1 MLIQRLIQKIPVS
14 KIIPN
19 PNNPR
24 ITLTPKDPEYRQI
37 KKSLKVHGY
46 VQPLIW
52 NERSGYLVSGH
63 QRFSVMLAEGVQEIE
78 VVVVNLD
85 TQQER
90 NLMVALNKI
99 TGRWNNERLAAML
112 NEVTKIPNFDYESI
126 GFTMPEISQILDR
139 YGEQKDADD
148 FDFDA
153 TLESIKDPITRKG
166 DVIVLG
172 PHRILCGDSS
182 NQEDIKTLMGN
193 EKADILDSDF
203 PYNVNYGGGNEPNPN
218 TRPKKSRKWPQ
229 IYSDNMPQVEY
240 EEFMKTVLTLIKQH
254 LKPGAAIYIWQGLRQ
269 FPPMYQMLFDLDF
282 HISCF
287 LCWLKES
294 AAITYADYCYR
305 TEQCLYGWL
314 KGAPHYWAGKP
325 GESNVWEVKRDP
337 TKSYLHP
344 TQKPVQLAQR
354 ALQNSS
360 KIGDIV
366 LDTFLGSGSVLIGAE
381 STGRRCFGLELS
393 EMYCDVIVRRYIAY
407 VGKDR
412 VSQEIL
418 SKYCKEVQDGK

>member
-1 MLIQRLIQKIPVS
+1 MDIREVS
-14 KIIPN
+14 ISSIN
-19 PNNPR
+19 PATYNPR
-24 ITLTPKDPEYRQI
+24 VDLTPKDSEYQ
-37 KKSLKVHGY
+37 KLKQSISTFGY
-46 VQPLIW
+46 VEPIVW
-52 NERSGYLVSGH
+52 NRRTGNLVGGH
-63 QRFSVMLAEGVQEIE
+63 QRLKILIEQGLQSVQASVVDLPLDQEKAL
-78 VVVVNLD
+78 NL
-85 TQQER
+85 
-90 NLMVALNKI
+90 ALNKI
-99 TGRWNNERLAAML
+99 RGAWDNEKL
-112 NEVTKIPNFDYESI
+112 VTLLDELLKLPNFNTEI
-126 GFTMPEISQILDR
+126 TGFDKVEISQIFDR
-139 YGEQKDADD
+139 YGEQKNPDD
-148 FDFDA
+148 FDFNA
-153 TLESIKDPITRKG
+153 ALESIKEPVTKRG
-166 DVIVLG
+166 DIIELG

-182 NQEDIKTLMGN
+182 NLEDIKTLMGN
-193 EKADILDSDF
+193 AKADILNCDF

-240 EEFMKTVLTLIKQH
+240 EKFMKAVLTLIKQH

-269 FPPMYQMLFDLDF
+269 FPPMYQMLLDLDF

-294 AAITYADYCYR
+294 AALTYADYCYR

-337 TKSYLHP
+337 TKLYSHP
-344 TQKPVQLAQR
+344 TQKPAQLAQR

-393 EMYCDVIVRRYIAY
+393 EVYCDVIVRRYIAY
-407 VGKDR
+407 VGKDK
-412 VSQEIL
+412 VSQEVL